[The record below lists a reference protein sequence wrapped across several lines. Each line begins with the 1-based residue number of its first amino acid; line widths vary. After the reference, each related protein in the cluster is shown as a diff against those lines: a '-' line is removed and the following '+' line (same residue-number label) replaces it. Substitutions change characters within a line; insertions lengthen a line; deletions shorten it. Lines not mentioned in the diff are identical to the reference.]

1 MPTISII
8 ITVYNKA
15 EYLPRCLESCLNQQ
29 EVPAGSYEVIAVDDG
44 STDESP
50 AILGE
55 YVAKW
60 PFLRVITQPNAGL
73 SVARNNGVAEAKG
86 AYLWFVDADDHI
98 APDAVKTLLAQ
109 ESAMPDVVA
118 FRAQTEGEKEERNLL
133 PPGMY
138 AGQALLRGNLFEDC
152 APFYLFRKEFLRD
165 WRLSFY
171 PGICH
176 EDAEFTPRMLYV
188 ASEVSVCE
196 KVLYHVSPAPNSLG
210 RHPSLKRA
218 YDLVT
223 VADSLADFCQQHQ
236 MRPEVADV
244 FSFRISK
251 ALNNALSI
259 IVMFDDNEQKS
270 FDSHLY
276 DHKYL
281 FGEMGGLKKYRLE
294 RVLFRLFPQHVVEV
308 YRYMKGIRS

>member
-29 EVPAGSYEVIAVDDG
+29 EVPAGSYEVIAIDDG

-55 YVAKW
+55 YAAKW
-60 PFLRVITQPNAGL
+60 PLLRVITQPNAGL
-73 SVARNNGVAEAKG
+73 SVARNNGAAEAHG
-86 AYLWFVDADDHI
+86 SYLWFVDADDHI

-109 ESAMPDVVA
+109 EPAMPDVVA
-118 FRAQTEGEKEERNLL
+118 FRAQTEGEQEERNLL
-133 PPGMY
+133 PSGTY
-138 AGQALLRGNLFEDC
+138 AGQVLLRDNLFEDC
-152 APFYLFRKEFLRD
+152 APFYLFRTDFLRD
-165 WRLSFY
+165 WRLCFY

-176 EDAEFTPRMLYV
+176 EDAEFTPRMLYL

-196 KVLYHVSPAPNSLG
+196 KVLYHVSPVPNSLA
-210 RHPSLKRA
+210 RLPSLKRA

-223 VADSLADFCQQHQ
+223 VALSLAAFRQQHA
-236 MRPEVADV
+236 MRPSVAKV

-259 IVMFDDNEQKS
+259 IVMFDKNEQKS
-270 FDSHLY
+270 FSCHLY
-276 DHKYL
+276 GYRDL
-281 FGEMGGLKKYRLE
+281 FKEMGGSLKYSLE
-294 RVLFRLFPQHVVEV
+294 RVLFRIFPRNCLTV
-308 YRYMKGIRS
+308 YRCMKGGCV